1 MEGEVGSFSTAGGGC
16 SILISAGN
24 TRQWQAALKEH
35 SGAVV
40 LGSSQYL
47 DHKYLE
53 QSTWL
58 YLLPMG
64 PELEGDFSSK
74 RGREGTSLLEEGQER

>member
-53 QSTWL
+53 QSTW
-58 YLLPMG
+58 
-64 PELEGDFSSK
+64 
-74 RGREGTSLLEEGQER
+74 